1 MAIHH
6 GMSPQGLPLMLFDLW
21 RMSIGNYGPQQ
32 RPVWVWNRLQTIN
45 DKWLN
50 DLNLKK
56 KYNQVLLTLSHERL
70 AAFFVVLSQSCLRT
84 KTPSTPF
91 ASPWAPIMIVEIGYF
106 NRLLNT
112 LEKKKIEKW
121 NRKSNNGKYT
131 YK

>member
-21 RMSIGNYGPQQ
+21 RMSNGNYGPQH
-32 RPVWVWNRLQTIN
+32 RPGWVWNRLQTIS

-50 DLNLKK
+50 DLNFKK
-56 KYNQVLLTLSHERL
+56 NNQVLLTLSHERL

-106 NRLLNT
+106 NGLLKN
-112 LEKKKIEKW
+112 LEKKNWKMKSKIAQ
-121 NRKSNNGKYT
+121 RKIHV
-131 YK
+131 